1 LQIVAIKKIRLE
13 HVEEGM
19 PSTAIREIA
28 ILREVSHGALVDLID
43 IYHGENK
50 LYLIFEYVQHD
61 VRKFLEKKGA
71 FPPHLVKV
79 TLFLFP
85 ESSKAAS

>member
-1 LQIVAIKKIRLE
+1 MQIVAIKKIRLE

-28 ILREVSHGALVDLID
+28 ILREVCHESLVDLID

-50 LYLIFEYVQHD
+50 LYLIFEYAQHD

-71 FPPHLVKV
+71 FSQANVKV
-79 TLFLFP
+79 RLVVI
-85 ESSKAAS
+85 